1 MDTITSFLAGHK
13 LLTFYLIGYIV
24 AAVWT
29 AVWLCREK
37 LEEGYGFRILF
48 AAIMGALSWLLVCI
62 YMMVHFGKKDNNTK
76 Y

>member
-1 MDTITSFLAGHK
+1 MDTIITFLKIHE
-13 LLTFYLIGYIV
+13 LLTFYLIGYVV

-48 AAIMGALSWLLVCI
+48 SVIMGFLSWMLVCI
-62 YMMVHFGKKDNNTK
+62 YLIVYFGEKDTNPK
-76 Y
+76 H

>member
-1 MDTITSFLAGHK
+1 MDTIITFLKSHE
-13 LLTFYLIGYIV
+13 LLTFYLIGYLA

-48 AAIMGALSWLLVCI
+48 SVIMGFLSWMLVCI
-62 YMMVHFGKKDNNTK
+62 YLIVYFGEKDTDNK
-76 Y
+76 H

>member
-1 MDTITSFLAGHK
+1 MDTITSLLAGHK
-13 LLTFYLIGYIV
+13 LLIFYLIGYIV
-24 AAVWT
+24 ASIWT

-62 YMMVHFGKKDNNTK
+62 YVVVRFGGRDNGDK
-76 Y
+76 E